1 MLYRGPAAAASRAVP
16 PSPGRPEFAELVA
29 PGGAPYFSAM
39 RASVLL
45 AAAALVAASVVPFGR
60 AATPAH
66 APRPA
71 PTHAGPPP
79 NVPRLIGKYDDWQA
93 AIHQEAGQTVCY
105 ALTRAATSAPKLPGR
120 GDVVLTVT
128 ERPSGR
134 DAVAISAGFVY
145 PPNAEV
151 AVQIERASQSF
162 YTAQRSA
169 FSRDGHATVE
179 AFARAREAVAKSP
192 SPHGMVTDNFSLRGF
207 SAAYA
212 AIVKAC
218 PAGAK

>member
-1 MLYRGPAAAASRAVP
+1 MRRFFLFPTAA
-16 PSPGRPEFAELVA
+16 
-29 PGGAPYFSAM
+29 
-39 RASVLL
+39 LL
-45 AAAALVAASVVPFGR
+45 AAVAVPHSQ
-60 AATPAH
+60 AATAAHPAH
-66 APRPA
+66 PA
-71 PTHAGPPP
+71 PPHAGPPP
-79 NVPRLIGKYDDWQA
+79 NVPRLIGKFEDWEA

-105 ALTRAATSAPKLPGR
+105 ALTRAASSAPKLPGR

-134 DAVAISAGFVY
+134 DAVAISAGFAY
-145 PPNAEV
+145 QPNAEV
-151 AVQIERASQSF
+151 PVQIDRTTQSF

-179 AFARAREAVAKSP
+179 AFQRAREAVAKSP
-192 SPHGMVTDNFSLRGF
+192 SPRGTVTDSFSLRGF

-218 PAGAK
+218 PPGAK